1 MLTVR
6 LLQSSTNRGTVFAMI
21 AALDPAVVE
30 PRPVIAGT
38 VAAPSKGGSATTAS
52 SDFTDFNAAR
62 RRQYRRGGSS
72 AGLIGARRAQAITRR
87 QGN

>member
-21 AALDPAVVE
+21 AALDPAVVK
-30 PRPVIAGT
+30 PLSVIAGT
-38 VAAPSKGGSATTAS
+38 VAAPSKGGSATAAS
-52 SDFTDFNAAR
+52 SNSTDFSAAR

-72 AGLIGARRAQAITRR
+72 AGLTGGRRARAITSR
-87 QGN
+87 QGY